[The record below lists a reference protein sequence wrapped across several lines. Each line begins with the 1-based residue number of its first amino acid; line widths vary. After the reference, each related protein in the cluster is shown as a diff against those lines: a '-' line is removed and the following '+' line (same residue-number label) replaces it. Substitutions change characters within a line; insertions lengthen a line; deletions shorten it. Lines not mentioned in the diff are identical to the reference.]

1 MDDRLRALKS
11 DIQAELA
18 AIARLF
24 EVLPGEGADLSAEG
38 LAGTLEQAHRLRAM
52 YAEDIRGFMA
62 FLDRLAEP
70 GPDSQHC

>member
-24 EVLPGEGADLSAEG
+24 EVLPGEGADLSDPRDAIVAGYCLHNLYNASEAIFRLVAE
-38 LAGTLEQAHRLRAM
+38 TFENHV
-52 YAEDIRGFMA
+52 
-62 FLDRLAEP
+62 
-70 GPDSQHC
+70 PDSQQC